1 MQETIIK
8 ELKGSSS
15 LSYKK
20 LRQTIRNHTKEE
32 LPMERSVTDNSINF
46 NGKIVNVGIDVHKQS
61 WRVTAM
67 VEGVVIKAVTIKPY
81 YSVLKK
87 ILSHFSGA
95 HIRVAYEAGPAG
107 FSLYD
112 ELTAD
117 HIECMVVPPSLIPVE
132 SGNRVK
138 TDKKDSTKLA
148 HYLENNLLK
157 RVWVLSKEER
167 AHRQL
172 LRTRRQIAHHR
183 SDVMRQIKSLLL
195 FHGIPYPSEG
205 PQIWTKTFVRW
216 LRTVKGDEY
225 IVHSLNVLIDVYE
238 YLTQQVKGLTE
249 EVIKLARSEKYAH
262 RVQVLTSIPGIGV
275 LSAIEILVELQDV
288 GRFRSADQLAAYI
301 GVTPSQYSS
310 GERVRMG
317 SITHLGNHRVRTILV
332 ESSWTVIRKDPSL
345 YKVYESIKQ
354 RRGAKRAIIAISR
367 KLVIRMRRLL
377 LDDKPYTINHSLA
390 A

>member
-1 MQETIIK
+1 MK
-8 ELKGSSS
+8 RKVMNN
-15 LSYKK
+15 
-20 LRQTIRNHTKEE
+20 RH
-32 LPMERSVTDNSINF
+32 NF
-46 NGKIVNVGIDVHKQS
+46 NGKIVNAGIDVHKVS

-67 VEGVVIKAVTIKPY
+67 VEGVVAKAVTIQPS

-87 ILSHFSGA
+87 VLSQFKGA

-117 HIECMVVPPSLIPVE
+117 HIECIVVPPSLIPVE

-157 RVWVLSKEER
+157 QVWVLSKEER

-172 LRTRRQIAHHR
+172 LRTRRQISNHR
-183 SDVMRQIKSLLL
+183 SNVMRQIKSLLL
-195 FHGIPYPSEG
+195 FHGIHSPYEG
-205 PQIWTKTFVRW
+205 PQIWTKTFVKW
-216 LRTVKGDEY
+216 LRSINGDAY
-225 IVHSLNVLIDVYE
+225 IVHSLNVLVDLYE
-238 YLTQQVKGLTE
+238 YLTHQIKELTE
-249 EVIKLARSEKYAH
+249 EVMKLACTDKYAR
-262 RVQVLTSIPGIGV
+262 RVQLLTSIPGIGV
-275 LSAIEILVELQDV
+275 LSAVEMLVELQDV
-288 GRFRSADQLAAYI
+288 GRFRTADQLAAFI

-317 SITHLGNHRVRTILV
+317 SITHLGNHRVRTLLV
-332 ESSWTVIRKDPSL
+332 ESSWTLIRKDPTL
-345 YKVYESIKQ
+345 HKAYESIKN
-354 RRGAKRAIIAISR
+354 RRGAKRAIVAISR
-367 KLVIRMRRLL
+367 KLIIRMRRIL
-377 LDDKPYTINHSLA
+377 LDGEPYKINHTLA

>member
-1 MQETIIK
+1 MK
-8 ELKGSSS
+8 
-15 LSYKK
+15 
-20 LRQTIRNHTKEE
+20 RR
-32 LPMERSVTDNSINF
+32 VTDNRINF
-46 NGKIVNVGIDVHKQS
+46 NGKLVNIGIDVHKMS

-67 VEGVVIKAVTIKPY
+67 VEGVVVKAVTIKPS

-87 ILSHFSGA
+87 VLFQFKGA
-95 HIRVAYEAGPAG
+95 QIRVAYEAGPAG

-117 HIECMVVPPSLIPVE
+117 HIECIVVPPSLIPIE

-172 LRTRRQIAHHR
+172 LRTRRQISHHR
-183 SDVMRQIKSLLL
+183 SNVMRQIKSLLL
-195 FHGIPYPSEG
+195 FHGIHSPYEG
-205 PQIWTKTFVRW
+205 PQIWTKTFVKW
-216 LRTVKGDEY
+216 LRSINGDEY
-225 IVHSLNVLIDVYE
+225 IVHSLNVLVDLYE
-238 YLTQQVKGLTE
+238 YLTQQVNELTE
-249 EVIKLARSEKYAH
+249 EVIKLARTEKYAH
-262 RVQVLTSIPGIGV
+262 RVQLLTSIPGIGV
-275 LSAIEILVELQDV
+275 LSAIELLVELQDV
-288 GRFRSADQLAAYI
+288 TRFRSADQLSAFI

-317 SITHLGNHRVRTILV
+317 SITHLGNHRVRTLLV
-332 ESSWTVIRKDPSL
+332 ESSWTLIRKDPAL
-345 YKVYESIKQ
+345 YKVYESIKK

-367 KLVIRMRRLL
+367 KLVMRMRRIL
-377 LDDKPYTINHSLA
+377 LDGKPYKINHSLA

>member
-1 MQETIIK
+1 MRRRVTNN
-8 ELKGSSS
+8 SS
-15 LSYKK
+15 
-20 LRQTIRNHTKEE
+20 
-32 LPMERSVTDNSINF
+32 NF
-46 NGKIVNVGIDVHKQS
+46 NGKIINVGIDVHKLS
-61 WRVTAM
+61 WRVTVM
-67 VEGVVIKAVTIKPY
+67 VEGVVVKAVTIKPS

-87 ILSHFSGA
+87 VLSQYKGA
-95 HIRVAYEAGPAG
+95 RIRVAYEAGPAG

-117 HIECMVVPPSLIPVE
+117 HIECIVVPPSLIPVE

-157 RVWVLSKEER
+157 RVWVLSKQER

-172 LRTRRQIAHHR
+172 VRTRRQISKHR
-183 SDVMRQIKSLLL
+183 SNVMRQIKSLLL
-195 FHGIPYPSEG
+195 FHGIQSPFATSRL
-205 PQIWTKTFVRW
+205 WTKAFVKW
-216 LRTVKGDEY
+216 LRTIEDDEY
-225 IVHSLNVLIDVYE
+225 TVHSLDVLVDLYE
-238 YLTQQVKGLTE
+238 YLTHQIKELTE
-249 EVIKLARSEKYAH
+249 EVITLARTEKYAH
-262 RVQVLTSIPGIGV
+262 RVQLLTSIPGIGV

-288 GRFRSADQLAAYI
+288 GRFRSADQLAAFI

-317 SITHLGNHRVRTILV
+317 NITHLGNHRVRTLLV
-332 ESSWTVIRKDPSL
+332 ESSWTVIRKDLGL
-345 YKVYESIKQ
+345 YRLYESIKS

-367 KLVIRMRRLL
+367 RLIIRIRRIL
-377 LDDKPYTINHSLA
+377 LDGVPYKINQSLA